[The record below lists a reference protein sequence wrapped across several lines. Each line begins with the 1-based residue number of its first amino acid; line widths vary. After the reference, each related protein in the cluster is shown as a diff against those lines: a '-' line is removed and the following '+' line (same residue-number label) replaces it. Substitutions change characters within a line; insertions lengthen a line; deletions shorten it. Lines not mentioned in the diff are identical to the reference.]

1 MSDSQDMN
9 TTEPNSRRQTIL
21 TSAWEIFAAYG
32 FRRTSMQDIADK
44 VGISRPA
51 LYLEFNNKADIFR
64 GLARSIF
71 QQNIV
76 NAEEIFATD
85 APLKDK
91 LLQVLVIS
99 FADFYQH
106 IENTPHGEELLNIK
120 TELAG
125 DIYLDWLDEIKSTIC
140 EGINKAI
147 ENKSL
152 EVGNSGIDAE
162 EIASIIINTMHGSKS
177 RQTSEAELRKQAEN
191 VVSLV
196 MAALQQTN

>member
-1 MSDSQDMN
+1 M
-9 TTEPNSRRQTIL
+9 PP
-21 TSAWEIFAAYG
+21 YG

-64 GLARSIF
+64 GLAKSIF
-71 QQNIV
+71 QQNITNV
-76 NAEEIFATD
+76 KEIFTTD

-91 LLQVLVIS
+91 LQQALIIS

-106 IENTPHGEELLNIK
+106 IENTPHGEELLSIK

-140 EGINKAI
+140 DGIGKAN
-147 ENKSL
+147 ENL
-152 EVGNSGIDAE
+152 DIGNSGIEAE
-162 EIASIIINTMHGSKS
+162 EVASIIINTNA
-177 RQTSEAELRKQAEN
+177 R
-191 VVSLV
+191 
-196 MAALQQTN
+196 LQIPPNQRS

>member
-9 TTEPNSRRQTIL
+9 VTASNSKRETIL
-21 TSAWEIFAAYG
+21 LSAWETFAAYG

-44 VGISRPA
+44 ASISRPA
-51 LYLEFNNKADIFR
+51 LYLEFANKADIFR
-64 GLARSIF
+64 GLAKSIF

-76 NAEEIFATD
+76 NAKEIFETD

-91 LLQVLVIS
+91 LLKVLIIS

-106 IENTPHGEELLNIK
+106 IENTPHGEEMLSIK

-140 EGINKAI
+140 DGISK
-147 ENKSL
+147 ENENL
-152 EVGNSGIDAE
+152 EIGNSGINADN
-162 EIASIIINTMHGSKS
+162 IASIIINTMHGSKS
-177 RQTSEAELRKQAEN
+177 RQTNEAELRKQAEN
-191 VVSLV
+191 VVTLV
-196 MAALQQTN
+196 MAAMSQTN